1 LAEGLSS
8 IESFNPV
15 QPLQRQ
21 REIHSLIDQYLRD
34 AQNRNKKPLRAETAK
49 VRRYILNKFVKHCGI
64 IQVGDITLPKIEVWL
79 AGLKAEGKAKD
90 TCWGNGQRVR
100 SFVKYLVSKG
110 YLAEKILTDFT
121 VPEQSAVGRKNWIR
135 KVEVTKVLDAADRDP
150 VLKFALLCGF
160 DAGLRREEISEARVG
175 WFDLETKVLVIAF
188 SYTLCINLPR
198 SARRALEI
206 LFPFNRLKSKV
217 FSKAIEQIF
226 SESLILPRF
235 GFGGIDRVLVW
246 LHSFIV
252 PALAYFGS
260 SNILWAAEVCVG
272 ICAGRVP
279 SCWPRTKA
287 FHPANTKTP
296 ARPRKDI
303 FRATSA
309 RVSFVFGLRQS
320 RKSGRA

>member
-15 QPLQRQ
+15 QPLQHQ

-150 VLKFALLCGF
+150 VLKFALLCPGGNF
-160 DAGLRREEISEARVG
+160 RSPGGLVRSGNQDARDRLLLHPLHQSP
-175 WFDLETKVLVIAF
+175 TKCQ
-188 SYTLCINLPR
+188 T
-198 SARRALEI
+198 
-206 LFPFNRLKSKV
+206 RLGDPV
-217 FSKAIEQIF
+217 
-226 SESLILPRF
+226 SLQQT
-235 GFGGIDRVLVW
+235 
-246 LHSFIV
+246 
-252 PALAYFGS
+252 
-260 SNILWAAEVCVG
+260 EV
-272 ICAGRVP
+272 
-279 SCWPRTKA
+279 
-287 FHPANTKTP
+287 
-296 ARPRKDI
+296 
-303 FRATSA
+303 
-309 RVSFVFGLRQS
+309 QS
-320 RKSGRA
+320 L